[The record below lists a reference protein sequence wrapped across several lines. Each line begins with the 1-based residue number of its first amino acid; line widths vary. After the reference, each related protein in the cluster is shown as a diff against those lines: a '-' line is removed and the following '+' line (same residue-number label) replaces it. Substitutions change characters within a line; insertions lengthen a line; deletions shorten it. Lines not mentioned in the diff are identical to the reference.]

1 MSETVS
7 IKVEGLK
14 KLEKRFTDIT
24 PDVAKAVRKQINAGA
39 NKIRKDIDDSF
50 KNGSHGRTFKKTKDG
65 KTHTA
70 SLPGMA
76 PNIDTANLRKNV
88 VVTTGTGLITK
99 GYFALVR
106 SRAKYSRAL
115 EDGTKNMAARPFME
129 PAYKKNIKQ
138 ITGTMVKEA
147 QDITQKWQHER
158 REEEFI

>member
-1 MSETVS
+1 LSETVS

-39 NKIRKDIDDSF
+39 LKIHKDINKSL
-50 KNGSHGRTFKKTKDG
+50 NNTSHGITTKKTKAG

-70 SLPGMA
+70 SLPGHA
-76 PNIDTANLRKNV
+76 PNNDTGNLRKNI

-115 EDGTKNMAARPFME
+115 EEKTKHMAARPFME
-129 PAYKKNIKQ
+129 PAFKKNIKQ
-138 ITGTMVKEA
+138 ITANIMKAVRGEIK
-147 QDITQKWQHER
+147 
-158 REEEFI
+158 